1 MTNIKALDRLRAAGR
16 NMAKGRNLENHEEC
30 NLLLVIADEIEAE
43 IVERFVELPVDAD
56 GVLIHVGDVVQGLGD
71 AGPVQHVELWDD
83 GWVVVFEFA
92 PGQFTRYSGD
102 AVRHYKP
109 RTIEDVLREFAEEVY
124 ASHADF
130 ISIDGENAYL
140 LAAINETADEIRELT
155 GVS

>member
-1 MTNIKALDRLRAAGR
+1 MSNIESLDRLMEFVEEDAVLVS
-16 NMAKGRNLENHEEC
+16 MIENVEHE
-30 NLLLVIADEIEAE
+30 IAEK
-43 IVERFVELPVDAD
+43 FVELPCDAD

-109 RTIEDVLREFAEEVY
+109 RTVEDVLEDFVRNGVEPISRENREVDLSDVAFCIDKGEMRKY
-124 ASHADF
+124 AA
-130 ISIDGENAYL
+130 
-140 LAAINETADEIRELT
+140 EIRELM
-155 GVS
+155 GVSE

>member
-1 MTNIKALDRLRAAGR
+1 MSNIKALDRLVEFVSEDA
-16 NMAKGRNLENHEEC
+16 
-30 NLLLVIADEIEAE
+30 LLAEMIEAVERE
-43 IVERFVELPVDAD
+43 ISERFVELPIDAD

-109 RTIEDVLREFAEEVY
+109 RTVEDVLEDFVRNGVEPISRENREVDLSDVAFCIDKGEMRKY
-124 ASHADF
+124 AA
-130 ISIDGENAYL
+130 
-140 LAAINETADEIRELT
+140 EIRELM
-155 GVS
+155 GVSE